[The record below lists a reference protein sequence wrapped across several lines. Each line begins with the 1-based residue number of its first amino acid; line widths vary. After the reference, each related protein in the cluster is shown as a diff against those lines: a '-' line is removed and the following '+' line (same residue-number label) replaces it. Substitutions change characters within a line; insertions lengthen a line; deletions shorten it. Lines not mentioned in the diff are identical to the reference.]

1 MRISTLA
8 LLAAL
13 AIPPAAAAQQR
24 IGIMVSTLT
33 GTTPGQACGFDC
45 NDPNNTRVV
54 SVVSGSTINV
64 VLFGDANLPAALVV
78 GLGTAIPVCPGIP
91 IPGVQNSLLIVPS
104 NILTAVSA
112 PAPSAAGRTLCPS
125 GGSTSA
131 VSQLQV
137 PPHAAGAT
145 LTWQGLVYDQGTPSL
160 TRAIETPIR

>member
-1 MRISTLA
+1 
-8 LLAAL
+8 
-13 AIPPAAAAQQR
+13 AAAQQR
-24 IGIMVSTLT
+24 IGIMVSTRT
-33 GTTPGQACGFDC
+33 GRTPGVACSFDC

-54 SVVSGSTINV
+54 SVVSGNAINV
-64 VLFGDANLPAALVV
+64 LLFGDAGLPAALVV

-104 NILTAVSA
+104 NILTAISA